1 MKFWRIKK
9 RSLIAYNPVFKK
21 ENIKRMG
28 MDPASWPLEI
38 SIKGIFLYL
47 WIMNDLIQ
55 NNLGAII
62 AACKKHHVEIIS
74 LFGSAA
80 KNAMHEESDID
91 LLVEFSNDIDV
102 LDYADNYF
110 SLLDQLQEIL
120 NRKVDL
126 VSSKSLKNPILK
138 EEVYQSKVDLYAA

>member
-1 MKFWRIKK
+1 
-9 RSLIAYNPVFKK
+9 
-21 ENIKRMG
+21 
-28 MDPASWPLEI
+28 
-38 SIKGIFLYL
+38 
-47 WIMNDLIQ
+47 MNDLIQ

-62 AACKKHHVEIIS
+62 SACKKHHVEAIS

-80 KNAMHEESDID
+80 KNTMHTESDID
-91 LLVEFSNDIDV
+91 FLVYFSSEIDV

-126 VSSKSLKNPILK
+126 VFRKSLKNPVLI
-138 EEVYQSKVDLYAA
+138 EEVHQSKIDLYVA

>member
-1 MKFWRIKK
+1 MI
-9 RSLIAYNPVFKK
+9 
-21 ENIKRMG
+21 
-28 MDPASWPLEI
+28 
-38 SIKGIFLYL
+38 
-47 WIMNDLIQ
+47 DLIQ
-55 NNLGAII
+55 NNLGDII
-62 AACKKHHVEIIS
+62 AACKKHHVRTIA

-80 KNAMHEESDID
+80 KNAMNEDSDID
-91 LLVEFSNDIDV
+91 LLVEFSDDIDV

-126 VSSKSLKNPILK
+126 VTSRSLKNPVLK

>member
-1 MKFWRIKK
+1 MI
-9 RSLIAYNPVFKK
+9 
-21 ENIKRMG
+21 
-28 MDPASWPLEI
+28 
-38 SIKGIFLYL
+38 
-47 WIMNDLIQ
+47 DLIQ
-55 NNLGAII
+55 NKLSDII
-62 AACKKHHVEIIS
+62 AACKKHHVESIA

-80 KNAMHEESDID
+80 KNAMHKDSDID
-91 LLVEFSNDIDV
+91 LLVEFSEDIDV

-126 VSSKSLKNPILK
+126 VSSRSIKNPVLK

>member
-1 MKFWRIKK
+1 MK
-9 RSLIAYNPVFKK
+9 
-21 ENIKRMG
+21 
-28 MDPASWPLEI
+28 
-38 SIKGIFLYL
+38 
-47 WIMNDLIQ
+47 
-55 NNLGAII
+55 
-62 AACKKHHVEIIS
+62 AACQQHHVGALS

-80 KNAMHEESDID
+80 KSTMNEDSDID

-102 LDYADNYF
+102 LEYADNYF

-138 EEVYQSKVDLYAA
+138 KEVYQSKVDLYAA